1 MHAMLREIDD
11 LRDEGKELGTLLERL
26 GDGDWNR
33 PTPFKQWTVYDVVA
47 HLHYSDRCA
56 LWSLDGRETFD
67 RETAAMRGV
76 IERGGSLGQFTRDV
90 FRDVSAAR
98 LFGLWKDGFREMCD
112 RFAALD
118 PKTRLPWFGPD
129 MGLRM
134 FATARQ
140 METWA
145 HGQDVYDLLNEPRP
159 YGDRLKN
166 IAHIGVS
173 TYGWTFTNR
182 GLPLP
187 GPAPYVKLTAPSGAI
202 WEWNEPN
209 PENRVEGLA
218 SEFCH
223 VVTQNR
229 NVADTSLVVVGEPA
243 KRWMEIAQC
252 FAGNPE
258 TPPPRGARPG
268 PRRSS

>member
-1 MHAMLREIDD
+1 MLQEVEDLRE
-11 LRDEGKELGTLLERL
+11 EGAELEALLETL
-26 GDGDWNR
+26 AEADWSR
-33 PTPFKQWTVYDVVA
+33 PTPFKQWTVFDVAA

-56 LWSLDGRETFD
+56 LAALKGREAFEK
-67 RETAAMRGV
+67 ETAAMRAV
-76 IERGGSLGQFTRDV
+76 IARGGSLRDFTRETLGPMEG
-90 FRDVSAAR
+90 AR
-98 LFGLWKDGFREMCD
+98 MLGLWRDAFREMCD

-134 FATARQ
+134 FTTARQ

-145 HGQDVYDLLNEPRP
+145 HAQDVYDLLQKPRR
-159 YGDRLKN
+159 YTDRLRS

-173 TYGWTFTNR
+173 TYGWTFANR
-182 GLPLP
+182 KLPLP
-187 GPAPYVKLTAPSGAI
+187 GPPPYVRLTAPSGAI
-202 WEWNEPN
+202 WEWNDPSED
-209 PENRVEGLA
+209 NRVEGSA
-218 SEFCH
+218 AEFCH

-243 KRWMEIAQC
+243 KRWMAIAQC

-258 TPPPRGARPG
+258 SPPAPGTRTGAT
-268 PRRSS
+268 

>member
-1 MHAMLREIDD
+1 MLEEITNLVEEGND
-11 LRDEGKELGTLLERL
+11 LTGLLETL
-26 GDGDWNR
+26 KEADWER
-33 PTPFKQWTVYDVVA
+33 PTPFKEWTVFDVVG

-56 LWSLDGRETFD
+56 IAATKGRETFEN
-67 RETAAMRGV
+67 ETAGMRAV
-76 IERGGSLGQFTRDV
+76 IERGGSLRDFTREELG
-90 FRDVSAAR
+90 RIEAPRMLA
-98 LFGLWKDGFREMCD
+98 LWREAFREMCD

-118 PKTRLPWFGPD
+118 PKARLPWFGPD

-145 HGQDVYDLLNEPRP
+145 HSQDVYDLLARPRA
-159 YGDRLKN
+159 YTDRIRS

-173 TYGWTFTNR
+173 TFGWTFANR
-182 GLPLP
+182 RLPAP
-187 GPAPYVKLTAPSGAI
+187 GPAPYVRLTAPSGAI
-202 WEWNEPN
+202 WEWNDPN
-209 PENRVEGLA
+209 DANRVEGSA
-218 SEFCH
+218 AEFCH

-243 KRWMEIAQC
+243 KRWMAIAQC

-258 TPPPRGARPG
+258 NPPAPGARRG
-268 PRRSS
+268 TAASRA

>member
-1 MHAMLREIDD
+1 MLEEVENLRE
-11 LRDEGKELGTLLERL
+11 EGNELAALLETL
-26 GDGDWNR
+26 GEADWKR
-33 PTPFKQWTVYDVVA
+33 PTPFKQWTVFDVVG

-56 LWSLDGRETFD
+56 IAALKGRETFEQ
-67 RETAAMRGV
+67 ETAAMRSV
-76 IERGGSLGQFTRDV
+76 IERGGSLRDFTRDELGPLGGSRMLALWRDA
-90 FRDVSAAR
+90 FRD
-98 LFGLWKDGFREMCD
+98 MCD

-134 FATARQ
+134 FTTARQ

-145 HGQDVYDLLNEPRP
+145 HGQDVYDLLGKPRR
-159 YGDRLKN
+159 YTDRIRS

-173 TYGWTFTNR
+173 TFGWTFANR
-182 GLPLP
+182 RLASP
-187 GPAPYVKLTAPSGAI
+187 GRAPYVRLTAPSGAI
-202 WEWNEPN
+202 WEWNDPDDG
-209 PENRVEGLA
+209 NRVEGSA
-218 SEFCH
+218 AEFCH

-243 KRWMEIAQC
+243 KQWMAIAQC

-258 TPPPRGARPG
+258 NPPPPGVRTGAAG
-268 PRRSS
+268 LASA